1 MSKTLS
7 YPSDLTDDQ
16 WTLIR
21 PYVCRRSPAK
31 AGRPVTAFRR
41 ALINAI
47 LYILRTACQWRMLPH
62 DFPPWGT
69 VANQFWRW
77 RRAGIWEMTEAAL
90 HERVREQ
97 EGRSPRPSAGIVDSQ
112 SIKSAEGGSERGYD
126 AGKKVTG
133 RKRHLVVDTLGLLIA
148 AVVHAANIQD
158 VSVRRRHAVVVA
170 RSAGRPGRIAW
181 HGWRAAGNGCRRS
194 DLALRSDSA
203 RRDLGLRMGVWTG
216 EHVSQDY
223 DGAKEVL
230 QKAKKRFPRLKL
242 IWADSA
248 YARDD
253 LPTWLV
259 VACNIVLE
267 VVRRAADAVGFVV
280 VHRRWVVERSF
291 AWLVRNRR
299 LSRDYKR
306 SPRVSETW
314 IHIAMVKVM
323 LRSLRPS

>member
-1 MSKTLS
+1 MSKTLA
-7 YPSDLTDDQ
+7 YPSDLTDGQ

-31 AGRPVTAFRR
+31 AGHPVTVSRR
-41 ALINAI
+41 ALVNAI
-47 LYILRTACQWRMLPH
+47 LYILRTGCQWRMLPH

-69 VANQFWRW
+69 VSSQFWRW
-77 RRAGIWEMTEAAL
+77 RKAGVWEKIEAVL
-90 HERVREQ
+90 HARVREQ
-97 EGRSPRPSAGIVDSQ
+97 EGRSPRPSAGIIDSQ
-112 SIKSAEGGSERGYD
+112 SVKSAEGGSERGYD

-148 AVVHAANIQD
+148 VLVHAANI
-158 VSVRRRHAVVVA
+158 
-170 RSAGRPGRIAW
+170 
-181 HGWRAAGNGCRRS
+181 
-194 DLALRSDSA
+194 
-203 RRDLGLRMGVWTG
+203 
-216 EHVSQDY
+216 QDY

-230 QKAKKRFPRLKL
+230 QKVKERFPRLKL

-248 YARDD
+248 YARND

-259 VACNIVLE
+259 AACNIVLE
-267 VVRRAADAVGFVV
+267 VVCRAAGAVGFVV

-299 LSRDYKR
+299 LSRDYER

-314 IHIAMVKVM
+314 IHIAMVKIM
-323 LRSLRPS
+323 LRRLRPS

>member
-7 YPSDLTDDQ
+7 YPSDLTDGQ

-31 AGRPVTAFRR
+31 AGHPVAVSRR
-41 ALINAI
+41 ALVNAI
-47 LYILRTACQWRMLPH
+47 LYILHTGCQWRSLPH

-69 VANQFWRW
+69 VSSQFWRW
-77 RRAGIWEMTEAAL
+77 RKAGVWEKVEAAL
-90 HERVREQ
+90 HTRVRQQ
-97 EGRSPRPSAGIVDSQ
+97 EGRASRPSAGILDSQ
-112 SIKSAEGGSERGYD
+112 SVKSAEGGSERGYD

-133 RKRHLVVDTLGLLIA
+133 RKRHLVVDTIGLLIA
-148 AVVHAANIQD
+148 VVVHAANIQD
-158 VSVRRRHAVVVA
+158 YH
-170 RSAGRPGRIAW
+170 
-181 HGWRAAGNGCRRS
+181 
-194 DLALRSDSA
+194 
-203 RRDLGLRMGVWTG
+203 
-216 EHVSQDY
+216 
-223 DGAKEVL
+223 GAKEVL
-230 QKAKKRFPRLKL
+230 EKAKQRFPRLKL

-248 YARDD
+248 YARDY
-253 LPTWLV
+253 LPNWVLA
-259 VACNIVLE
+259 ACNLVLE

-299 LSRDYKR
+299 LSRDYER

-323 LRSLRPS
+323 LRRLRPA

>member
-1 MSKTLS
+1 MSKTLT

-21 PYVCRRSPAK
+21 PCVCRRRPAK
-31 AGRPVTAFRR
+31 AGRPVTASRR
-41 ALINAI
+41 ALVNAI
-47 LYILRTACQWRMLPH
+47 LYILRIGCQWRMLPH

-69 VANQFWRW
+69 VASQFWRW
-77 RRAGIWEMTEAAL
+77 RKAGVWERIEAVL
-90 HERVREQ
+90 HARVREQ
-97 EGRSPRPSAGIVDSQ
+97 AGRAPRPSAGIVDSQ

-133 RKRHLVVDTLGLLIA
+133 RKRHPVVDTLGVLIA
-148 AVVHAANIQD
+148 VVVHAANI
-158 VSVRRRHAVVVA
+158 
-170 RSAGRPGRIAW
+170 
-181 HGWRAAGNGCRRS
+181 
-194 DLALRSDSA
+194 
-203 RRDLGLRMGVWTG
+203 
-216 EHVSQDY
+216 QDY

-230 QKAKKRFPRLKL
+230 QKAKQRFPRLKL

-248 YARDD
+248 YARND

-259 VACNIVLE
+259 VACNLALA

-291 AWLVRNRR
+291 AWLVRYRR
-299 LSRDYKR
+299 LSRDYER

-323 LRSLRPS
+323 LRRLRPS